1 MPSYTLQTFLND
13 QNPLKE
19 IWQPDQLMPLLP
31 RWQYMTD
38 ESKSMVKKVGF
49 SALAMI
55 FVMGIVRA
63 LLPLA
68 VVGVGGYWAYKL
80 LSKK

>member
-1 MPSYTLQTFLND
+1 MQQGPFLNAK
-13 QNPLKE
+13 NSLKE
-19 IWQPDQLMPLLP
+19 IWQPGQLMPLLP
-31 RWQYMTD
+31 RWQHMTD
-38 ESKSMVKKVGF
+38 ESKSIVKKVGF
-49 SALAMI
+49 SALAII

-68 VVGVGGYWAYKL
+68 VVGLGGYWAYKF